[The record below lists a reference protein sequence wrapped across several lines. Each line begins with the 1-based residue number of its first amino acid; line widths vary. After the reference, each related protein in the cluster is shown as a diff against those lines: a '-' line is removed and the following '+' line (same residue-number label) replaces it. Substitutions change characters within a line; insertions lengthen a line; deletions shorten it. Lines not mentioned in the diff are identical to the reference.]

1 MHGRRSLKPQIFDLG
16 QHSYSKAKHPIM
28 NPQDQPNPM
37 AQPNLANQ
45 PKLLKD
51 YLNPSIGVELFDK
64 PSCSHDIKPGIFQIL
79 PNFYGDINEDPYDH
93 LQEFSKICATIKDAD
108 DALRLALFPF
118 SLKGEASY
126 LFSNLEITSWT
137 KLFNDF
143 ITKFYP
149 HGKTNMMR
157 KMIMSFPHNGSEQL
171 HESWSR
177 YQSLLRKCPHHGFSR
192 WQLVHYFYEG
202 MDYQN
207 KQIIDA
213 SCGGSIASK
222 SEDQAY
228 RIFEELSQNSFN
240 YTTSSTYDRANVSFK
255 KEGIYEL
262 VRHVDKELRD
272 EVSEISKKLEKLL
285 SAQTLNPSP
294 KNSVCSFCSSHDH
307 NEAQCVA
314 FMNMQKE
321 VNAFSQ
327 PNPHNPSWNPPIP
340 SWKNHSNQA
349 ATFQPSRSNLNSQNL
364 RIPHHQNFPNLHASQ
379 HPPHIQN
386 PHSMPNSHSLPNFQ
400 NHQMPQQSSSQ
411 NPPIL
416 QNVPLGSHPHI
427 DPSIQTLKEQ
437 LAGQQQALAQMM
449 SQIQAQNQ
457 IIQNQ
462 GQLFQNQLS
471 QLCKGL
477 SQGQSAEENPR
488 GQLPSQP
495 IANPKHNPPSF
506 NPLPNASMVHTQASS
521 SQGPQMEEFKEILK
535 LNQLKRVL
543 PRLGNKEEN
552 GDSNEK
558 KEKDKGKQ
566 KITLEE
572 DSFSDK
578 DESMKE
584 KEESQWNESS
594 NKLVDSTYDPPLSF
608 PTAITPQL
616 KPKQSLCNPKNETRT
631 INLSAEVSAFISN
644 TLPRKQKDPGSPLVS
659 CSIGNLNFRKALLDL
674 GASVNI
680 LLTHLFESLKLGNL
694 KPTSIVLSL
703 GDKLLRYPRGM
714 IEDVIVEV
722 EGCCFPADFLVLDIT
737 SPENVKDST
746 IILGRPFL
754 ATAEANIDCK
764 TGIVVMSYGGKRVP
778 LKIFNEIKGF
788 EDIEEQGNIKEC
800 HTITIEH
807 DPSEIPRIS
816 SQNHGISPLLPN
828 PSPHLFRRVEV
839 GNYELKMENE
849 RLKLNLKAIQEREK
863 DMHDRVEQL
872 TKENENLK
880 IILRIHSYKR
890 RKIKTTPKLNSGSR
904 KIKDQAIRDGG
915 NQKLQRKVWI
925 PKSIMNEYRQT
936 AAHAVWIPKSFLSF

>member
-1 MHGRRSLKPQIFDLG
+1 MHGRRSLKPQRFDLG

-79 PNFYGDINEDPYDH
+79 PNFYGNINEDPYDH

-126 LFSNLEITSWT
+126 WFSNLEVTSWT

-157 KMIMSFPHNGSEQL
+157 KLIMSFSHNGSEQL

-177 YQSLLRKCPHHGFSR
+177 YQSLIRKCPHHGFSR

-228 RIFEELSQNSFN
+228 RILEELSQNSFN

-262 VRHVDKELRD
+262 VRHADKELRD

-285 SAQTLNPSP
+285 SAQTHNPSP
-294 KNSVCSFCSSHDH
+294 KNSVCSFCSSQDH
-307 NEAQCVA
+307 SEAQCVA
-314 FMNMQKE
+314 FMNIQKE

-327 PNPHNPSWNPPIP
+327 PYPHNLSWNPPTH
-340 SWKNHSNQA
+340 SWKNQSNQM
-349 ATFQPSRSNLNSQNL
+349 ATFPKSNLNFQNPPIL
-364 RIPHHQNFPNLHASQ
+364 HNQNFPNLHASQ
-379 HPPHIQN
+379 NPIYIQN

-400 NHQMPQQSSSQ
+400 NHQVPQQSSFQ

-416 QNVPLGSHPHI
+416 QNVPLGSHPHM

-437 LAGQQQALAQMM
+437 LVGQQQALAQMM

-477 SQGQSAEENPR
+477 SQGQSAEANPR

-506 NPLPNASMVHTQASS
+506 NTLPNASMVHTQASS
-521 SQGPQMEEFKEILK
+521 SQGPQIEEFKEITR
-535 LNQLKRVL
+535 LNQPKRVL
-543 PRLGNKEEN
+543 PRLGDKEEK
-552 GDSNEK
+552 GDSNEQ
-558 KEKDKGKQ
+558 KEKEKGKQ
-566 KITLEE
+566 KIILKE
-572 DSFSDK
+572 DSFSNED
-578 DESMKE
+578 DSMAE
-584 KEESQWNESS
+584 KEESPQNETS
-594 NKLVDSTYDPPLSF
+594 NKLVDSTYDPPLPF
-608 PTAITPQL
+608 PTALIPKL
-616 KPKQSLCNPKNETRT
+616 KPKTSLCNPKKEAIT
-631 INLSAEVSAFISN
+631 ITLSAEVSAFISN

-680 LLTHLFESLKLGNL
+680 LPTHLFESLKLGNL

-703 GDKLLRYPRGM
+703 GDKSLRYPRGM
-714 IEDVIVEV
+714 IEDVIVKV
-722 EGCCFPADFLVLDIT
+722 KGCCFPVDFLVLDMT
-737 SPENVKDST
+737 SPKNVDDST

-764 TGIVVMSYGGKRVP
+764 TGVVVMSYGGKRVP
-778 LKIFNEIKGF
+778 LKVFNEIKGF
-788 EDIEEQGNIKEC
+788 EDIEEQENIEEC

-849 RLKLNLKAIQEREK
+849 RLKMNLKTLKEREK
-863 DMHDRVEQL
+863 EMHDRVEQL

-880 IILRIHSYKR
+880 IKVRIHSYKR
-890 RKIKTTPKLNSGSR
+890 RKRKTKAEGSFE
-904 KIKDQAIRDGG
+904 GG
-915 NQKLQRKVWI
+915 NQKLQKKVWI
-925 PKSIMNEYRQT
+925 PKFIMDNYRQIAT
-936 AAHAVWIPKSFLSF
+936 HDLWIPKSFLSF

>member
-1 MHGRRSLKPQIFDLG
+1 M
-16 QHSYSKAKHPIM
+16 
-28 NPQDQPNPM
+28 
-37 AQPNLANQ
+37 
-45 PKLLKD
+45 
-51 YLNPSIGVELFDK
+51 ELFDK

-79 PNFYGDINEDPYDH
+79 PKFYGNINEDPYDH

-126 LFSNLEITSWT
+126 WFSNLEITSWT

-157 KMIMSFPHNGSEQL
+157 KLIMSFSHSGNEQL

-177 YQSLLRKCPHHGFSR
+177 YQSLLRKCPHHGYCH
-192 WQLVHYFYEG
+192 WQLVYYFYEG

-222 SEDQAY
+222 SEEQAY
-228 RIFEELSQNSFN
+228 RILEELSQNSFN

-262 VRHVDKELRD
+262 VRHADKELRD
-272 EVSEISKKLEKLL
+272 EVSEIRKKLEKLL
-285 SAQTLNPSP
+285 SAQTPNPSP
-294 KNSVCSFCSSHDH
+294 KNSVCSFCNSQDH
-307 NEAQCVA
+307 NEAQCIA
-314 FMNMQKE
+314 FMNIQKE

-327 PNPHNPSWNPPIP
+327 PNPHSHSWNPPTH
-340 SWKNHSNQA
+340 SWKNQSNQM
-349 ATFQPSRSNLNSQNL
+349 ATFPKSNLNFQNPPIL
-364 RIPHHQNFPNLHASQ
+364 HNQNVPNLHVSQ
-379 HPPHIQN
+379 NPLHIQN

-400 NHQMPQQSSSQ
+400 NQQVPQQSSFQ

-416 QNVPLGSHPHI
+416 QNVPLGSHPHM
-427 DPSIQTLKEQ
+427 DLSIQTLKEQ
-437 LAGQQQALAQMM
+437 LASQQQALAQMM

-462 GQLFQNQLS
+462 GQLFQNQPS

-477 SQGQSAEENPR
+477 SQGQSAESNPR
-488 GQLPSQP
+488 SQLPSQP
-495 IANPKHNPPSF
+495 IANPKHNPQGF
-506 NPLPNASMVHTQASS
+506 ASHTQESS
-521 SQGPQMEEFKEILK
+521 SQGPHVEEFKEITRLRNEKSFLK
-535 LNQLKRVL
+535 VDMNQLKRVL
-543 PRLGNKEEN
+543 PRLGDKEEK
-552 GDSNEK
+552 GDSNEQ
-558 KEKDKGKQ
+558 KEKEKGKQ
-566 KITLEE
+566 KIILEK
-572 DSFSDK
+572 DLFSDE
-578 DESMKE
+578 DDTANE
-584 KEESQWNESS
+584 KEESPQNETS
-594 NKLVDSTYDPPLSF
+594 NKLLDSKYDPPVPF
-608 PTAITPQL
+608 PTALIPKL
-616 KPKQSLCNPKNETRT
+616 KPTTSLCNPKKEART
-631 INLSAEVSAFISN
+631 ITLSAEVSAFISN
-644 TLPRKQKDPGSPLVS
+644 TLPRSQKDPGSPLVS

-680 LLTHLFESLKLGNL
+680 LPTHLFERLKLGNL

-703 GDKLLRYPRGM
+703 GDKSLRYPRGM
-714 IEDVIVEV
+714 IEDVIVKV
-722 EGCCFPADFLVLDIT
+722 KCCCFPVDFLVLDMT
-737 SPENVKDST
+737 SPKNVDDST
-746 IILGRPFL
+746 IILGRPCL
-754 ATAEANIDCK
+754 ATVEANIYCK
-764 TGIVVMSYGGKRVP
+764 TGVVVMSYSGKRVP
-778 LKIFNEIKGF
+778 LKVFNEIKGF
-788 EDIEEQGNIKEC
+788 EDIEEQGNIEEC

-816 SQNHGISPLLPN
+816 SQNHGMSPLLPN
-828 PSPHLFRRVEV
+828 PSPYLFRRVEV
-839 GNYELKMENE
+839 GNYELKIKNE

-880 IILRIHSYKR
+880 IKLRIHNYKR
-890 RKIKTTPKLNSGSR
+890 RKRKTMPKLNSGSR
-904 KIKDQAIRDGG
+904 KIEDEVIREGG

-925 PKSIMNEYRQT
+925 PKSIMNEYRQI
-936 AAHAVWIPKSFLSF
+936 AAHAIWIPKSFLLI